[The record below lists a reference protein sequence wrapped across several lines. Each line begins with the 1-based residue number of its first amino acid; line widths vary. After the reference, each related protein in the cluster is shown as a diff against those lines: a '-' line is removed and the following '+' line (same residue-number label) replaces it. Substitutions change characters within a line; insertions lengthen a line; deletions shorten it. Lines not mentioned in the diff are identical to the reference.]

1 MKNGNYKHCVYFM
14 LAFKKKANLIYFH
27 LDSILQLNQL
37 AETLDNQVAVLFRLQ
52 VSKKIMNI
60 SSLIFLLQL
69 LQVPLV
75 MITHTEFTQDRN
87 LQGKSLKASTKAEFI
102 YHLLTLGL
110 VFFFF
115 NLGPCEH
122 SQDIPLICPGQTSP
136 SPSKTGIDSL
146 SQPTSLEKTETNTL

>member
-1 MKNGNYKHCVYFM
+1 M
-14 LAFKKKANLIYFH
+14 
-27 LDSILQLNQL
+27 
-37 AETLDNQVAVLFRLQ
+37 LFRLQ

-75 MITHTEFTQDRN
+75 IITHTEFTQDRN
-87 LQGKSLKASTKAEFI
+87 LQGKSLKASTKAEF
-102 YHLLTLGL
+102 YLSFADTWFG
-110 VFFFF
+110 FFFF

-136 SPSKTGIDSL
+136 SPSKTGIDSC